1 MATLILLN
9 KTELPKGTPSEALVA
24 VWDKGSVPDGQIS
37 IPVELNERLLPIRD
51 DLAAWTYETGCAR
64 INGKLLE
71 EHLRADDNL
80 SMWWCSTLVE
90 KHPKVTHNLF
100 PALKLRALEL
110 LLDEK
115 GVTRLELC
123 AAAGADPWME
133 DVLGRFCKATGRE
146 FAVRR
151 IGGAEAAQPE
161 GLKAKLKACYY
172 RLPAPVKALV
182 RFPAWLWI
190 VRRRLPRTPL
200 SRPALPE
207 GVKPASIVTYF
218 PNIDMAAAKNG
229 RFRSRYW
236 EKLHDA
242 LQPADGKPN
251 RVNWV
256 FIYFPAPQCSFPDAI
271 KLRDRFRANGQDG
284 ASFHFLEEFLTN
296 GDIAKS
302 LVRFGKLLLSS
313 RAVEPQ
319 VRELFR
325 FPGSRMDLWP
335 VLKDNWADSTR
346 GWRALER
353 CLMREA
359 FRRYAEWA
367 GPQEWTTFWDI
378 YEYLPRETRG
388 YVPAFVGASY
398 AYAYHQQHGI
408 QSENPPMPL
417 ATDTIR
423 VTRLLHLGQVAS
435 TLDIPIE
442 TLRTLN
448 PQYKMD
454 IIPAT
459 IKSYTLVLPQHY
471 LCQYIASEEEIH
483 RKDSTYLKEYINP
496 ANIEKKKLADATPA
510 YTTYT
515 VKRGDTLG
523 AIARRYRTTTAQ
535 IMKLNKLKNA
545 NKLREGQRL
554 RIPIRR

>member
-37 IPVELNERLLPIRD
+37 IPVKLNERLLPIRD
-51 DLAAWTYETGCAR
+51 ELAAWTYETGCAR

-115 GVTRLELC
+115 GVTRLELH

-256 FIYFPAPQCSFPDAI
+256 FLYFPAPQCSFPDAI
-271 KLRDRFRANGQDG
+271 KLRDRFRANGRDG

-325 FPGSRMDLWP
+325 FPGSQMDLWP

-367 GPQEWTTFWDI
+367 GPQEWTTF
-378 YEYLPRETRG
+378 P
-388 YVPAFVGASY
+388 
-398 AYAYHQQHGI
+398 Q
-408 QSENPPMPL
+408 ENCPWERM
-417 ATDTIR
+417 
-423 VTRLLHLGQVAS
+423 
-435 TLDIPIE
+435 
-442 TLRTLN
+442 
-448 PQYKMD
+448 
-454 IIPAT
+454 
-459 IKSYTLVLPQHY
+459 
-471 LCQYIASEEEIH
+471 LCQSMHDGDAGPVYGAQH
-483 RKDSTYLKEYINP
+483 STVRPTDFRYFDDPRMINDP
-496 ANIEKKKLADATPA
+496 ACRRAMPELWLCNGT
-510 YTTYT
+510 
-515 VKRGDTLG
+515 G
-523 AIARRYRTTTAQ
+523 A
-535 IMKLNKLKNA
+535 
-545 NKLREGQRL
+545 
-554 RIPIRR
+554 

>member
-1 MATLILLN
+1 M
-9 KTELPKGTPSEALVA
+9 
-24 VWDKGSVPDGQIS
+24 
-37 IPVELNERLLPIRD
+37 
-51 DLAAWTYETGCAR
+51 DLRNGCAR

-110 LLDEK
+110 LMDDK
-115 GVTRLELC
+115 GVTRLELH

-256 FIYFPAPQCSFPDAI
+256 FLYFPAPQCSFPDAI

-325 FPGSRMDLWP
+325 FPGSQMDLWP
-335 VLKDNWADSTR
+335 VLKENWGDSTR

-367 GPQEWTTFWDI
+367 GPQEWTTF
-378 YEYLPRETRG
+378 P
-388 YVPAFVGASY
+388 
-398 AYAYHQQHGI
+398 Q
-408 QSENPPMPL
+408 ENCPWERM
-417 ATDTIR
+417 
-423 VTRLLHLGQVAS
+423 
-435 TLDIPIE
+435 
-442 TLRTLN
+442 
-448 PQYKMD
+448 
-454 IIPAT
+454 
-459 IKSYTLVLPQHY
+459 
-471 LCQYIASEEEIH
+471 LCQSMHDGDAGPVYGAQH
-483 RKDSTYLKEYINP
+483 STVRPTDFRYFDDP
-496 ANIEKKKLADATPA
+496 A
-510 YTTYT
+510 
-515 VKRGDTLG
+515 
-523 AIARRYRTTTAQ
+523 
-535 IMKLNKLKNA
+535 
-545 NKLREGQRL
+545 
-554 RIPIRR
+554 